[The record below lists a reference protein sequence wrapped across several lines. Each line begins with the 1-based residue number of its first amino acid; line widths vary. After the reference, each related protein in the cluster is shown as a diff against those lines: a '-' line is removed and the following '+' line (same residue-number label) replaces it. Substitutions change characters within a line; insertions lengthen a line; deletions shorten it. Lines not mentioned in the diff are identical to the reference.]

1 MVSANIYYL
10 CYYLIFIVIWQGTDK
25 IKRDILCQDYRMGG
39 LKMVHL
45 ENFALALKIRSLQ
58 KSITTQSKWHC
69 LLKEMVKDLEVDAL
83 INLRYLERI
92 CGKIANPFWKEAIVA
107 WMKILA
113 IYIPIN
119 YQDALAYP
127 LWNLPL
133 TYSKNI
139 EQALSWEAK
148 GVKTVGDIIGV
159 NGNFLRWPDIKTVYK
174 LKGTW
179 LDYYSL
185 QQSISPVIIKL
196 TKKANKPACI
206 PMRSELVK
214 YLILEKSFKDIY
226 QNLNLSLIR
235 EYQFNRW
242 QDLENGKPLDMQ
254 NIFLRTSKLTNQNN
268 FSFSIQACPQNTTY
282 QKLAEEGWFEARR

>member
-1 MVSANIYYL
+1 
-10 CYYLIFIVIWQGTDK
+10 
-25 IKRDILCQDYRMGG
+25 
-39 LKMVHL
+39 
-45 ENFALALKIRSLQ
+45 
-58 KSITTQSKWHC
+58 
-69 LLKEMVKDLEVDAL
+69 MVKDLEVDAL

-92 CGKIANPFWKEAIVA
+92 CGKIANPFWKDAIVA

-113 IYIPIN
+113 IYIPIS

-159 NGNFLRWPDIKTVYK
+159 NGNFLRWPDIKTAYK

-179 LDYYSL
+179 LDYYGL

-196 TKKANKPACI
+196 TKKANKPACR

-235 EYQFNRW
+235 EYQLNKW
-242 QDLENGKPLDMQ
+242 LDLENGKPLDMQ
-254 NIFLRTSKLTNQNN
+254 NIFLRTSKLQNN
-268 FSFSIQACPQNTTY
+268 
-282 QKLAEEGWFEARR
+282 